1 MKKIFSLLLCL
12 TLSVVCLSC
21 AFAEE
26 GELGVIPYTIQALD
40 DTIYIPENMTVT
52 KETESDAGV
61 SLTIALNGRTDCG
74 YSIDISYSEAYEG
87 YSMLTM
93 PDELRQEII
102 DFYAQNYPGEST
114 PTIAEFEDE
123 YADFSPLIASGKGS
137 DGNQYC
143 IYVTVYDGFILTV
156 SGAIAADE
164 FDLDSYSALYLL
176 YWQTLDMLIE

>member
-1 MKKIFSLLLCL
+1 M
-12 TLSVVCLSC
+12 
-21 AFAEE
+21 
-26 GELGVIPYTIQALD
+26 D

-176 YWQTLDMLIE
+176 YWHTFFQCITCHCSTKSMWMTVCYACFFTDISYIRFYTAHI